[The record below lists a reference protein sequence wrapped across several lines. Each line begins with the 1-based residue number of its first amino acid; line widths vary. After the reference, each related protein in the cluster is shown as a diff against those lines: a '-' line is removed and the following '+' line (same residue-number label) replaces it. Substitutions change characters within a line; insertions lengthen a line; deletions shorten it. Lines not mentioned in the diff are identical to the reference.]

1 MGCLKQAPSSL
12 TTSLGE
18 KLLAVANGAVS
29 RPDAVV
35 VGLSSVVTKAS
46 LEVLVVGPAVVAA
59 VESGAPPGTAV
70 VLLVVVELVLVEL
83 VVLVLVELVVVMF
96 MVAVVLVM
104 VLMLMGVLVTFR
116 YSVVLT
122 ADRVVFPDVVL
133 GNIVVVAAR
142 FGPAVANR
150 SALQNSSS
158 GRVAV
163 CPF

>member
-1 MGCLKQAPSSL
+1 MKQAPSSL

-35 VGLSSVVTKAS
+35 VGLSGVVTKAS

-70 VLLVVVELVLVEL
+70 VLLVVVELVLV
-83 VVLVLVELVVVMF
+83 VLVLVELVVVMF
-96 MVAVVLVM
+96 IVVVLVM

-122 ADRVVFPDVVL
+122 ADGVVFPDVVL
-133 GNIVVVAAR
+133 GNDVAVAAR